1 MIVNKENISNPI
13 HGTNVRPERLILV
26 GNKEIDD
33 TINQKTDKHNQEIL
47 QNLIILHI
55 SLPSVQLLHSSM
67 NQN

>member
-1 MIVNKENISNPI
+1 MDIS
-13 HGTNVRPERLILV
+13 R
-26 GNKEIDD
+26 NKEIDD